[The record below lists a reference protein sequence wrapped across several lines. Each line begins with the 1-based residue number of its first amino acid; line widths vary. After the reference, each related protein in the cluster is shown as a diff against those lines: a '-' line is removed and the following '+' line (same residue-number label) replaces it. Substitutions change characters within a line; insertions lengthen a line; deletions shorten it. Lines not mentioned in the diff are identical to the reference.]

1 MLFAKD
7 RFCGLA
13 LGYCGVMTTGAT
25 TCTAVSGPVISKC
38 NFIINKQSDSFEL
51 LIAKIIQALRRI
63 QEVQIL

>member
-25 TCTAVSGPVISKC
+25 TCTAVSGPVISKYFKNC
-38 NFIINKQSDSFEL
+38 TNTIKKFKVKVRLGAAN
-51 LIAKIIQALRRI
+51 LIYGKI
-63 QEVQIL
+63 